1 MRGRA
6 VKLSPGRRLVGDL
19 MRFSKNIPRITVQR
33 RMNLGPVVQAR
44 KGLDPRPSWTAI
56 FLKGYALLSQ
66 ETPDLRRAYVKLPW
80 PHLYE
85 HPSSIASLAY
95 EREHGGERVV
105 LLDRIKRPESRSLD
119 QLSRKIRA
127 SQSRPIMQV
136 KEFRRALRMAR
147 APGPV
152 RRFLMWLGLNIGR
165 QRPNYFG
172 TFQLSVYSG
181 LGAESLNPL
190 TPLTTLLNYGQ
201 IDEHGSVDVRVHYD
215 HRVMDGAN
223 VARALE
229 RLEVI
234 MNTEVVD
241 ELRNRPPAAEG
252 SGVDAGSTR

>member
-1 MRGRA
+1 
-6 VKLSPGRRLVGDL
+6 
-19 MRFSKNIPRITVQR
+19 MRFSRNIPRITVQR
-33 RMNLGPVVQAR
+33 RMNLDPVVQAR

-85 HPSSIASLAY
+85 YPSSIASLAY

-119 QLSRKIRA
+119 QLARKIRA
-127 SQSRPIMQV
+127 SQSRPVMQV
-136 KEFRRALRMAR
+136 KEFRRALGMAR
-147 APGPV
+147 APGPI

-190 TPLTTLLNYGQ
+190 TPLTTLLNYGR

>member
-1 MRGRA
+1 
-6 VKLSPGRRLVGDL
+6 

-85 HPSSIASLAY
+85 YPSSIASLAY

-105 LLDRIKRPESRSLD
+105 LLDRIKRPEARSLD
-119 QLSRKIRA
+119 QLSRNIRA
-127 SQSRPIMQV
+127 SQSRPLMQV
-136 KEFRRALRMAR
+136 KEFRRALGMAG
-147 APGPV
+147 APGPI

-181 LGAESLNPL
+181 LGAESFNPL
-190 TPLTTLLNYGQ
+190 TPLTTLLNYGR

>member
-1 MRGRA
+1 
-6 VKLSPGRRLVGDL
+6 

-56 FLKGYALLSQ
+56 FLKSYALLSQ
-66 ETPDLRRAYVKLPW
+66 EMPELRRAYVKLPW

-85 HPSSIASLAY
+85 YPSSIASLAY

-105 LLDRIKRPESRSLD
+105 LLDLINRPESRSLD

-181 LGAESLNPL
+181 LGAESFNPL
-190 TPLTTLLNYGQ
+190 TPLTTLLNYGR

>member
-1 MRGRA
+1 
-6 VKLSPGRRLVGDL
+6 
-19 MRFSKNIPRITVQR
+19 MRFSRNIPRITVQR
-33 RMNLGPVVQAR
+33 RMNLDPVVQAR

-56 FLKGYALLSQ
+56 FLKSYALLSQ
-66 ETPDLRRAYVKLPW
+66 ETPELRRAYVKLPW

-85 HPSSIASLAY
+85 YPSTIASLAY
-95 EREHGGERVV
+95 EREHGSERVV
-105 LLDRIKRPESRSLD
+105 LLDRIKRPEARSLD

-127 SQSRPIMQV
+127 SQSRPLMQV

-147 APGPV
+147 APGPA

-234 MNTEVVD
+234 MNTAVVD
-241 ELRNRPPAAEG
+241 ELRNRPSAAAG
-252 SGVDAGSTR
+252 SSVDAGPTQ

>member
-1 MRGRA
+1 
-6 VKLSPGRRLVGDL
+6 
-19 MRFSKNIPRITVQR
+19 MRFSRTIPRITVQR
-33 RMNLGPVVQAR
+33 RMNLDPVVQAR

-56 FLKGYALLSQ
+56 FLKSYALLSQ
-66 ETPDLRRAYVKLPW
+66 ETPELRRAYVKLPW

-85 HPSSIASLAY
+85 YPSSIASLAY

-105 LLDRIKRPESRSLD
+105 LLDLINRPESRSLD

-152 RRFLMWLGLNIGR
+152 RRFLLWLGLTIGR

-181 LGAESLNPL
+181 LGAESFNPL
-190 TPLTTLLNYGQ
+190 TPLTTLLNYGR

>member
-1 MRGRA
+1 
-6 VKLSPGRRLVGDL
+6 

-85 HPSSIASLAY
+85 YPSSIASLAY

-105 LLDRIKRPESRSLD
+105 LLDRIKRPEARSLD

-127 SQSRPIMQV
+127 SQSRPLMQV
-136 KEFRRALRMAR
+136 KEFRRALGMAR
-147 APGPV
+147 APGPI

-190 TPLTTLLNYGQ
+190 TPLTTLLNYGR

>member
-1 MRGRA
+1 
-6 VKLSPGRRLVGDL
+6 
-19 MRFSKNIPRITVQR
+19 
-33 RMNLGPVVQAR
+33 MNLGPVVQAR

-56 FLKGYALLSQ
+56 FLKSYALLSQ
-66 ETPDLRRAYVKLPW
+66 ETPELRRAYVKLPW

-85 HPSSIASLAY
+85 YPSTIASLAY
-95 EREHGGERVV
+95 EREHGSERVV
-105 LLDRIKRPESRSLD
+105 LLDRIKRPESRSLE
-119 QLSRKIRA
+119 QLVRRIRA
-127 SQSRPIMQV
+127 SQSRPVMQV
-136 KEFRRALRMAR
+136 EEFRRALRMAR

-229 RLEVI
+229 RLEAI
-234 MNTEVVD
+234 MNTAVVD
-241 ELRNRPPAAEG
+241 ELRNRPPAAAG
-252 SGVDAGSTR
+252 SGVDAGPAR

>member
-1 MRGRA
+1 
-6 VKLSPGRRLVGDL
+6 

-56 FLKGYALLSQ
+56 FLKSYALLSQ
-66 ETPDLRRAYVKLPW
+66 ETPELRRAYVKLPW

-85 HPSSIASLAY
+85 YPSTIASLAY

-105 LLDRIKRPESRSLD
+105 LLDRIKRPEARSLD

-127 SQSRPIMQV
+127 SQSRPLMQV

-190 TPLTTLLNYGQ
+190 TPLTTLLNYGR

-234 MNTEVVD
+234 MNTAVVD
-241 ELRNRPPAAEG
+241 ELRNRPSAAAG
-252 SGVDAGSTR
+252 SSVDAGPTQ

>member
-1 MRGRA
+1 
-6 VKLSPGRRLVGDL
+6 
-19 MRFSKNIPRITVQR
+19 MRFSRTIPRITVQR
-33 RMNLGPVVQAR
+33 RMNLDPVVQAR

-85 HPSSIASLAY
+85 YPSSIASLAY
-95 EREHGGERVV
+95 EREHGSERVV

-119 QLSRKIRA
+119 QLARKIRA
-127 SQSRPIMQV
+127 SQSRPVMQV
-136 KEFRRALRMAR
+136 KEFRRALGMAR
-147 APGPV
+147 APGPI

-181 LGAESLNPL
+181 LGAESFNPL
-190 TPLTTLLNYGQ
+190 TPLTTLLNYGR

>member
-1 MRGRA
+1 
-6 VKLSPGRRLVGDL
+6 
-19 MRFSKNIPRITVQR
+19 MRFSRNIPRITVQR

-44 KGLDPRPSWTAI
+44 KGLDPRPSWTAM

-66 ETPDLRRAYVKLPW
+66 ETPELRRAYVKLPW

-85 HPSSIASLAY
+85 YPSTIASLAY
-95 EREHGGERVV
+95 EREHGSERVV
-105 LLDRIKRPESRSLD
+105 LLDRIKRPEARSLD

-201 IDEHGSVDVRVHYD
+201 IDEHGAVDVRVHYD

>member
-1 MRGRA
+1 
-6 VKLSPGRRLVGDL
+6 
-19 MRFSKNIPRITVQR
+19 MRFSRNIPRITVQR

-44 KGLDPRPSWTAI
+44 QGLDPRPSWTAI

-66 ETPDLRRAYVKLPW
+66 ETPELRRAYVKLPW

-85 HPSSIASLAY
+85 YPSTIASLAY

-119 QLSRKIRA
+119 QLARKIRA
-127 SQSRPIMQV
+127 SQSRPVMQV
-136 KEFRRALRMAR
+136 KEFRRALGMAR
-147 APGPV
+147 APGPI

-181 LGAESLNPL
+181 LGAESFNPL
-190 TPLTTLLNYGQ
+190 TPLTTLLNYGR

>member
-1 MRGRA
+1 
-6 VKLSPGRRLVGDL
+6 
-19 MRFSKNIPRITVQR
+19 MRFSRTIPRITVQR
-33 RMNLGPVVQAR
+33 RMNLDPVVQAR

-56 FLKGYALLSQ
+56 FLKSYALLSQ
-66 ETPDLRRAYVKLPW
+66 ETPELRRAYVKLPW

-85 HPSSIASLAY
+85 YPSSIASLAY

-105 LLDRIKRPESRSLD
+105 LLDLINRPESRSLD

-152 RRFLMWLGLNIGR
+152 RRFLMRLGLNIGR

-201 IDEHGSVDVRVHYD
+201 IDEHGAVDVRVHYD